1 MVYIQALEI
10 AAGFP
15 NVSPLLVSYGF
26 WEDIRSMEF
35 DHSHRGLDGLYFEI
49 WKQVAKAKMSFGALL
64 EVHSKDMFP
73 SLSIHT
79 KHELENAA
87 WGHQM
92 KDFYDADVSGID
104 KMDSDDKARELITEA
119 VTEMFP

>member
-1 MVYIQALEI
+1 
-10 AAGFP
+10 
-15 NVSPLLVSYGF
+15 
-26 WEDIRSMEF
+26 MEF
-35 DHSHRGLDGLYFEI
+35 DHSHKGFDALYFEI
-49 WKQVAKAKMSFGALL
+49 WKRDAKGKMSFREALL

-79 KHELENAA
+79 KQELENAA
-87 WGHQM
+87 WCHQM
-92 KDFYDADVSGID
+92 KDFYDADVAGID